1 MIQRFQ
7 VGKRLSEMA
16 IYNGVA
22 YLAGQVPEDDSQD
35 MYGQTKQVLAE
46 IDKWL
51 AQAGTNKSRI
61 LMAQVFV
68 SNMIEF
74 DEMNRAWDEW
84 VAEGNA
90 PPRAAVEAKLAN
102 PNWKVEIVRE
112 ALLMNILIILSNSFL
127 FKKSFINIMLCFF
140 H

>member
-22 YLAGQVPEDDSQD
+22 YLAGQVPENDQLD
-35 MYGQTKQVLAE
+35 MYGQTQQVLAE

-51 AQAGTNKSRI
+51 KVAGTDKRRI
-61 LMAQVFV
+61 LMAQIFLAD
-68 SNMIEF
+68 MAEF

-84 VAEGNA
+84 VDTQNS
-90 PPRAAVEAKLAN
+90 PPRAAVEARLAN
-102 PNWKVEIVRE
+102 PNWKVEIVIT
-112 ALLMNILIILSNSFL
+112 AAVG
-127 FKKSFINIMLCFF
+127 
-140 H
+140 

>member
-16 IYNGVA
+16 IHNGVA
-22 YLAGQVPEDDSQD
+22 YLAGQIPEDASQD

-51 AQAGTNKSRI
+51 AQAGTDKRKI

-68 SNMIEF
+68 ANMAEF

-84 VAEGNA
+84 VSQDSA
-90 PPRAAVEAKLAN
+90 PPRAAIEARLAD
-102 PNWKVEIVRE
+102 PNWKVEIVVT
-112 ALLMNILIILSNSFL
+112 AAI
-127 FKKSFINIMLCFF
+127 
-140 H
+140 

>member
-16 IYNGVA
+16 IHNGVA
-22 YLAGQVPEDDSQD
+22 YLAGQVPEDDSLD
-35 MYGQTKQVLAE
+35 MYGQTQQVLAE

-51 AQAGTNKSRI
+51 AQAGTDKSRI

-68 SNMIEF
+68 ANMAEF

-84 VAEGNA
+84 VATDNA
-90 PPRAAVEAKLAN
+90 PPRAAIEARLAN
-102 PNWKVEIVRE
+102 PNWKVEIVVT
-112 ALLMNILIILSNSFL
+112 AAI
-127 FKKSFINIMLCFF
+127 
-140 H
+140 